1 MSDIGRLVERIQAEY
16 QAVPGLKITTAQAC
30 RLWSV
35 TEQTCRAAFDTL
47 VADHVLWLAPSG
59 RYVAL
64 PRPGKAAVGRNL
76 AVARC
81 PHCQK
86 RHSFQRDET
95 RDGRDVTITLRCEG
109 CQRVFSFSALAA

>member
-1 MSDIGRLVERIQAEY
+1 MNDIGRLIERIQAEY
-16 QAVPGLKITTAQAC
+16 QTVPGLKITSAQAC
-30 RLWSV
+30 RLWSAPD
-35 TEQTCRAAFDTL
+35 QICRAALDAL
-47 VADHVLWLAPSG
+47 VADRVLWLAPSG

-64 PRPGKAAVGRNL
+64 PRPGNAVTGRNL
-76 AVARC
+76 VVARC

-109 CQRVFSFSALAA
+109 CQRVFTISSIAA

>member
-1 MSDIGRLVERIQAEY
+1 MSDLGRLIERIQAEY
-16 QAVPGLKITTAQAC
+16 RAVPGLKITSAQAC

-35 TEQTCRAAFDTL
+35 SDPICRAALDAL
-47 VADHVLWLAPSG
+47 VADRVLWLAPSG

-64 PRPGKAAVGRNL
+64 PRPGNAAAGRNL

-81 PHCQK
+81 PHCLK

-109 CQRVFSFSALAA
+109 CQRVFSFSSIAA